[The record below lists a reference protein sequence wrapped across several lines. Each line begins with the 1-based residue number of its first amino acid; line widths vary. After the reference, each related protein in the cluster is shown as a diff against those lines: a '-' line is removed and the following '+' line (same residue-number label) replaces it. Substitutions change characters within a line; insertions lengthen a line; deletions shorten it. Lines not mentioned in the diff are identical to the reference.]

1 MGAFVSSMLGSA
13 VVLAVMYLVYRWA
26 ISGTSDH
33 GFNRGVLIAIYL
45 LAFAV
50 CPLWDSLSFPLPGGD
65 VALGLP
71 AADDAV
77 VSDVFEVIIEAP
89 GVMTEPA
96 VPMWPLVLVGIYLAG
111 AAVVATFA
119 VRDYVMLRRL
129 VRSGE
134 RSEHDGYTLV
144 LVDRDGL
151 APMSWGRTIVMSRAD
166 HEAYGGMI
174 LAHERHHIAAG
185 HRYDLMLAQAVII
198 LNWFNPAA
206 WLMRDEL
213 RAVHEYQ
220 ADMAVLGSGAS
231 EREYQLLLI
240 AKSAGYRIS
249 SLANSLNHSKIKRRI
264 TMMLTH
270 DRASR
275 RRWRTMAIVPA
286 VALSLV
292 MLDTPAV
299 ASVLGSLDGARL
311 PEGEPENPV
320 AAAPAEELPGLLIAR
335 PVKELAEAVTSSA
348 PVTAEA
354 SGPSAPTR
362 PKVSESADSME
373 YYVNGMKVSL
383 SIVNAI
389 SPHAIAGVDVDKE
402 GKRVSLTL
410 REDGEWSG
418 NEPIK
423 VIGYGTRE
431 KRAVRR
437 KMQFGSGSVQ
447 RLAAT
452 PEGEVTIFWANPE
465 RQPSVVTAGK
475 PEYYIDGAKADVEAV
490 LRLPAD
496 SVTGL
501 DTGNDRGMNITTA
514 SSRGASPIRRIDLDP
529 AEVKEVY
536 IDGVKANIRA
546 VRTLDPSLIRD
557 VTVADSATV
566 HLNTRK

>member
-1 MGAFVSSMLGSA
+1 M
-13 VVLAVMYLVYRWA
+13 
-26 ISGTSDH
+26 
-33 GFNRGVLIAIYL
+33 N
-45 LAFAV
+45 
-50 CPLWDSLSFPLPGGD
+50 
-65 VALGLP
+65 
-71 AADDAV
+71 
-77 VSDVFEVIIEAP
+77 
-89 GVMTEPA
+89 
-96 VPMWPLVLVGIYLAG
+96 
-111 AAVVATFA
+111 
-119 VRDYVMLRRL
+119 
-129 VRSGE
+129 
-134 RSEHDGYTLV
+134 
-144 LVDRDGL
+144 
-151 APMSWGRTIVMSRAD
+151 
-166 HEAYGGMI
+166 
-174 LAHERHHIAAG
+174 
-185 HRYDLMLAQAVII
+185 
-198 LNWFNPAA
+198 
-206 WLMRDEL
+206 
-213 RAVHEYQ
+213 
-220 ADMAVLGSGAS
+220 
-231 EREYQLLLI
+231 
-240 AKSAGYRIS
+240 
-249 SLANSLNHSKIKRRI
+249 
-264 TMMLTH
+264 
-270 DRASR
+270 
-275 RRWRTMAIVPA
+275 
-286 VALSLV
+286 
-292 MLDTPAV
+292 
-299 ASVLGSLDGARL
+299 
-311 PEGEPENPV
+311 
-320 AAAPAEELPGLLIAR
+320 
-335 PVKELAEAVTSSA
+335 AEAVTSSA

-452 PEGEVTIFWANPE
+452 PEGEVTIFWANSE
-465 RQPSVVTAGK
+465 RQPSVVAAGK

-557 VTVADSATV
+557 VSVADSATV
-566 HLNTRK
+566 HLNTQK